1 MKKILILVLFN
12 VSVFTSIIAQKN
24 FVSGYIIN
32 QTGDTIRGKIDDK
45 EWSENPT
52 KILFMANGSPA
63 KVYNIITD
71 LRGFGIENK
80 STYLKKN
87 VSLDITPHDFNS
99 LLSTSERI
107 VISDTTIVL
116 KQLIKGKI
124 SLYAFKDANGKD
136 HFFVEKLNEPIQ
148 ELIKH
153 DFFDEIKG
161 VRVMVKQNIYND
173 QLSDLCQDCSM
184 FNQKKFNYNYS
195 EASLKPVILE
205 YNAFFGDKQAKET
218 TNKEKLASNFYFQVS
233 VGQYSYLSEYATYG
247 SSSFSKSGNL
257 ITSFGV
263 GWLLEL
269 PSNRRKVAVKLDL
282 MYNIFNEV
290 QQNSFVFS
298 DKKNNYLGISVAPQ
312 YSFYK
317 DNDLKKDFYILA
329 GGVFETPLNNTE
341 YVSFIRNYAMFGYKV
356 GVGFRIKKINMDL
369 SFVKTNSGEQKTY
382 INNTINRVA
391 LTLGYV
397 LF

>member
-1 MKKILILVLFN
+1 MKKTLILTLINTLVH
-12 VSVFTSIIAQKN
+12 TSIIAQKN

-32 QTGDTIRGKIDDK
+32 QTGDTMRGKIDDK
-45 EWSENPT
+45 QWSKNPT
-52 KILFMANGSPA
+52 KILFMANGSQA
-63 KVYNIITD
+63 KMYNIIAE
-71 LRGFGIENK
+71 LRSFGIENK
-80 STYLKKN
+80 SIYLKKTT
-87 VSLDITPHDFNS
+87 SLDITPYDYNS
-99 LLSTSERI
+99 LLLTSERI

-136 HFFVEKLNEPIQ
+136 HFFIEKLNEPIE

-161 VRVMVKQNIYND
+161 TKVIVKQNIYND
-173 QLSDLCQDCSM
+173 QLADLCQDCSLL
-184 FNQKKFNYNYS
+184 NQKKFNYNYS

-218 TNKEKLASNFYFQVS
+218 TMKEILGSNLYFQIG
-233 VGQYSYLSEYATYG
+233 VGQYSYLSEYAPYG
-247 SSSFSKSGNL
+247 SPSFSNSGN
-257 ITSFGV
+257 IVTSLGV

-282 MYNIFNEV
+282 MYHIFNEV
-290 QQNSFVFS
+290 QQSSFVFS
-298 DKKNNYLGISVAPQ
+298 NKKNNYLGISIAPQ

-317 DNDLKKDFYILA
+317 NKDSEKDFYVLA

-341 YVSFIRNYAMFGYKV
+341 YVNLIRNYAMYGYKV
-356 GVGFRIKKINMDL
+356 GVGFKIKKINMNL
-369 SFVKTNSGEQKTY
+369 SYVKTNSGEQKTY
-382 INNTINRVA
+382 INNTINRIA
-391 LTLGYV
+391 LTLGYA